1 MAEPA
6 AMFMSSDIRPAAAP
20 APSLLAR
27 SDLVIVLALALFTF
41 FVRGAWIGDPNADV
55 DEQLYSLIGNQM
67 LHGAVPFVDLWDRKP
82 WGLFALFAAFH
93 AIGGPGSA
101 AYQVAG
107 ALFTLGGAVMVF
119 HLARAQTDRM
129 TAAAGGALYV
139 VLCAI
144 NDAHSGNSEVFFI
157 PMLVAMAALVRDTEH
172 PRAVARALL
181 AMLIGGVSLQ
191 IKYTAVPQCLFFG
204 LWALWG
210 QWRRGMPL
218 WQLTGLAA
226 GFGVMG
232 LLPTALVSAG
242 YAAAGYWDEYVF
254 ANFISFFDRLPA
266 STGRVHP
273 LMLAYLGVQL
283 SLSWL
288 GIRAA
293 QRVWPE
299 GLPRHYVFAILWL
312 VSAVATAYLPATVYR
327 HYLAALIPATAL
339 LALPLFHREASA
351 KINWPALIP
360 AAVYLLIVP
369 YQYWVSH
376 ENRSAT
382 FRLAEAIAPHLDAKA
397 GKCLLIFDGPTS
409 LYGLTESC
417 LPTKLIYPDHLNNAL
432 EMDALEMRQEDEV
445 RRILATRPPVIVTAD
460 LPLTP
465 QNFAA
470 KDQVDAAIA
479 RDYRL
484 LAMEEL
490 HHRDISAWVRR
501 ER

>member
-1 MAEPA
+1 
-6 AMFMSSDIRPAAAP
+6 MFMSSDIRPAP
-20 APSLLAR
+20 ATSLLAR
-27 SDLVIVLALALFTF
+27 SDFGIVLALALFTF

-93 AIGGPGSA
+93 AVGGAGSA
-101 AYQVAG
+101 AYQVGG
-107 ALFTLGGAVMVF
+107 ALFTLAGAVMVF
-119 HLARAQTDRM
+119 HLARVQADRM

-157 PMLVAMAALVRDTEH
+157 PMLIAMAMLVRDPEH
-172 PRAVARALL
+172 PRAVLRAVL
-181 AMLIGGVSLQ
+181 AMLIGGIALQ
-191 IKYTAVPQCLFFG
+191 IKYTAIPQCLFFG

-210 QWRRGMPL
+210 QWQRGMKL
-218 WQLTGLAA
+218 WQLTALAGSFGIMGLA
-226 GFGVMG
+226 
-232 LLPTALVSAG
+232 PTLAVSAG
-242 YAAAGYWDEYVF
+242 YWAAGHWDEYVF
-254 ANFISFFDRLPA
+254 ANFISFFDRLPSA
-266 STGRVHP
+266 TGRVQP
-273 LMLAYLGVQL
+273 VMLGYLAVQL

-293 QRVWPE
+293 QRSWPT
-299 GLPRHYVFAILWL
+299 GLPRHYVFAMLWL
-312 VSAVATAYLPATVYR
+312 VSALATVYLPATVYR
-327 HYLAALIPATAL
+327 HYLAALVPATAL

-351 KINWPALIP
+351 KINWPALLP

-382 FRLAEAIAPHLDAKA
+382 FRLAEAITPHLDARA

-409 LYGLTESC
+409 LYGLTNSC
-417 LPTKLIYPDHLNNAL
+417 LPTRLIYPDHLNNAL
-432 EMDALEMRQEDEV
+432 EMNALEMRQEDEV

-470 KDQVDAAIA
+470 KDQVDAVIA

-484 LAMEEL
+484 LAKEEL
-490 HHRDISAWVRR
+490 HHRYITAWVRR
-501 ER
+501 QP